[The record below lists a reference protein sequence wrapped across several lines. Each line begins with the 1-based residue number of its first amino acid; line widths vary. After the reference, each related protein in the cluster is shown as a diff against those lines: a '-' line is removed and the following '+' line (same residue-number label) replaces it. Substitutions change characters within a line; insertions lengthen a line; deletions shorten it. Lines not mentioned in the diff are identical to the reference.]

1 MVTINSLEVRVIDK
15 ILVVSGNATTLGKIL
30 LVGCKRMTSNVN
42 IAIIPK
48 IIVAVSIVTN
58 FLKNCKFA
66 GSGTSTGTLV

>member
-1 MVTINSLEVRVIDK
+1 MVTINSLGVRVMDK

-66 GSGTSTGTLV
+66 GSGTSTGTLD